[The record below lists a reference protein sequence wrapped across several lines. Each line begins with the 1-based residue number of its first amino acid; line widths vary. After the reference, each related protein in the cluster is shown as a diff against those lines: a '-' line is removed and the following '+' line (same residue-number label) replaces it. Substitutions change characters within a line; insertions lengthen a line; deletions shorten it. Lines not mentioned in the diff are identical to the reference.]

1 MTTGTAPARASA
13 VAHRPPQVAHAASG
27 IICLL
32 ILASTIF
39 VLPPIPPFGSS
50 EDDVVRF
57 YATHT
62 TSGYL
67 YQFIAGIALFAALWF
82 LGYLYTRF
90 RREVPDSPLPVVM
103 IAAGSAWVGFAVVF
117 LGLFQVF
124 PVWAQDPATRP
135 LLRALSDAYVL
146 GFMFSAVPAAV
157 VVLTAAQ
164 CTSKAAGW
172 PGWLRPLAWVAV
184 LVEVLGCVPLLAP
197 TSAVKA
203 GGFITYA
210 SVFAVVFW
218 IAMASIAAVR
228 AERAAP
234 SISRDNVHSE
244 SLKTHS

>member
-1 MTTGTAPARASA
+1 MTTGPDLEGVSA
-13 VAHRPPQVAHAASG
+13 VTHRQRQVGHAASG
-27 IICLL
+27 VICLL

-50 EDDVVRF
+50 ENEVVQF
-57 YATHT
+57 YARHT

-67 YQFIAGIALFAALWF
+67 YQLMAGIALLAALWF
-82 LGYLYTRF
+82 LSYLYTRF

-117 LGLFQVF
+117 LALFQVF
-124 PVWAQDPATRP
+124 SVWAADPATQP

-146 GFMFSAVPAAV
+146 GFMFNSVPAAV
-157 VVLTAAQ
+157 VVLTAAH
-164 CTSKAAGW
+164 CTSRAAGW

-197 TSAVKA
+197 TSAIKA

-210 SVFAVVFW
+210 SVFAVMFW
-218 IAMASIAAVR
+218 IAMASVAAVR

-234 SISRDNVHSE
+234 SITRDAATQEV
-244 SLKTHS
+244 